1 MLRGQII
8 EIYGKTAKNG
18 IRSEVETR
26 FFRHGP
32 QGQGKWKK
40 FQWIRKE
47 ALLYRPGYER
57 D

>member
-8 EIYGKTAKNG
+8 EIYGKTAKIG
-18 IRSEVETR
+18 IRSEMETYV
-26 FFRHGP
+26 FRHGP

-47 ALLYRPGYER
+47 RVVVPTGL
-57 D
+57 